1 MEASEVVF
9 ASGVSAKTPKVQI
22 YPKEF
27 AHDRKK
33 ADTKKNLPNRTHNCQ
48 KRNSL
53 INFISM

>member
-33 ADTKKNLPNRTHNCQ
+33 ADTKKNLPTRTHNCQ

-53 INFISM
+53 TNLSM